1 MKQPNG
7 AANFQDIEMYHW
19 RVNFKPDK
27 FYVATASDAMKGL
40 IIARV
45 VRLSFRLSAK
55 PDLLLYNICR
65 DLMALVPVG
74 SSKFQLIS
82 ACW

>member
-1 MKQPNG
+1 MLSNIVTMKQPNG

-27 FYVATASDAMKGL
+27 FYVATARDAMKGL
-40 IIARV
+40 FIARV
-45 VRLSFRLSAK
+45 MRLSFRLSAK

-65 DLMALVPVG
+65 DLMAL
-74 SSKFQLIS
+74 
-82 ACW
+82 A